1 MKNINKTLLAAAI
14 SLGMLAGCNS
24 DNDSKAA
31 DPMVRFATFNLSF
44 DRTAAGMLTGEL
56 ALTRTEQDA
65 LLARLAEGSL
75 SGATETKAKN
85 VQQIRNVAEIIQRTR
100 PDVFLLNE
108 FDNDGKGEST
118 ADLKAFN
125 DNYLAHAQHAEV
137 TAISYPVMQ
146 NFATNTGL
154 MSGYDLNLDGKVNS
168 GPDDAWGFG
177 NYHGQYAFAVM
188 SKYPID
194 TKQIRTFQNFKWKD
208 MPGEQNPVIDDCNN
222 PKVKIPASRQ
232 CGDAWY
238 EDAAWQQYPLS
249 SKNHADVPVR
259 IKTEKGEEV
268 IHFLISHPT
277 PPIFANAAR
286 HTVKHNRAEI
296 AFWNDYV
303 KGLNYMTDDKGTKG
317 GLAKNAKFVIAGD
330 LNADPLTGDGDL
342 TAIQDLL
349 NNPLM
354 NQAITNGTLIP
365 VSEGGPECLIKG
377 YCKQS
382 NKNRPNPERITN
394 TSGLQLDH
402 VIPSA
407 NLNAVK
413 SGIYW
418 PASFEEGYH
427 LVYGV
432 FNGTPDVAKKVSSD
446 HRMVWVDLK
455 LD

>member
-137 TAISYPVMQ
+137 TAISYPVLQ

-154 MSGYDLNLDGKVNS
+154 QSGYDLNLDGKTTA
-168 GPDDAWGFG
+168 DDGWGFG

-188 SKYPID
+188 SQYPID
-194 TKQIRTFQNFKWKD
+194 TKQIRTFQHFKWKD
-208 MPGEQNPVIDDCNN
+208 MPGEQNPIIDDCYNTAA
-222 PKVKIPASRQ
+222 KIPASRQ

-238 EDAAWQQYPLS
+238 DDEVWQQFPLS

-259 IKTEKGEEV
+259 VKTDKGEEV

-277 PPIFANAAR
+277 PPIYGNAAR
-286 HTVKHNRAEI
+286 HNVKHNRAEI

-303 KGLNYMTDDKGTKG
+303 KGLNYMTDDNGTKG

-342 TAIQDLL
+342 TAIQALL
-349 NNPLM
+349 DNALM
-354 NQAITNGTLIP
+354 NQAVTNGTLIP
-365 VSEGGPECLIKG
+365 VSEGGPECLDKAAD
-377 YCKQS
+377 CKR
-382 NKNRPNPERITN
+382 NNARPHPERITSS
-394 TSGLQLDH
+394 SGLQLDH

-407 NLNAVK
+407 NLNVVK
-413 SGIYW
+413 SGVFW
-418 PASFEEGYH
+418 PASFEAGYH
-427 LVYGV
+427 LVY
-432 FNGTPDVAKKVSSD
+432 DAKLGIAKGVSSD
-446 HRMVWVDLK
+446 HRLVWIDI
-455 LD
+455 D

>member
-1 MKNINKTLLAAAI
+1 MNNINKTLLAAAI

-56 ALTRTEQDA
+56 VLTRTEQDA

-108 FDNDGKGEST
+108 FDNDGKGESAT
-118 ADLKAFN
+118 DLKAFN
-125 DNYLAHAQHAEV
+125 DNYLAHAQHSEV
-137 TAISYPVMQ
+137 TAISYPVLQ

-154 MSGYDLNLDGKVNS
+154 MSGYDLNLDGKVNN

-208 MPGEQNPVIDDCNN
+208 MPGEKNPVIDDCNKLFDKNGVKN
-222 PKVKIPASRQ
+222 PYRE

-238 EDAAWQQYPLS
+238 ADEVWQKYPLS

-259 IKTEKGEEV
+259 IKTDKGEEV

-303 KGLNYMTDDKGTKG
+303 KGLNYMADDKGTKG

-342 TAIQDLL
+342 SAIQDLL

-365 VSEGGPECLIKG
+365 VSEGGPECVSKG
-377 YCKQS
+377 TDCKR
-382 NKNRPNPERITN
+382 NLNRPNPERITN
-394 TSGLQLDH
+394 TSVLQLDH

-413 SGIYW
+413 SGVYW
-418 PASFEEGYH
+418 PASFEAGYH
-427 LVYGV
+427 LVY
-432 FNGTPDVAKKVSSD
+432 DAKLGIAKGVSSD